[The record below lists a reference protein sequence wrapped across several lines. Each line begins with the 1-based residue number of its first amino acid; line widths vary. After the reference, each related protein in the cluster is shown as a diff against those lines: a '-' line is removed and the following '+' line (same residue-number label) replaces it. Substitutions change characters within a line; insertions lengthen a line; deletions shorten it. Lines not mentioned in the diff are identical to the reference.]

1 MMASDWTRD
10 GNAVMG
16 SYSRE
21 QAGAGLVALAVWS
34 MAGKMPEKPDRV
46 LLEAP
51 DRRFWQGNY
60 SPDWRWISFVAERI
74 DRPDTLEMGV
84 IPASGAPA
92 NTWTRIAAGHSWPD
106 KPRWAPDGRTLY
118 FLSRKSAG
126 HFNLWGVR
134 MDPARGTPAGEPF
147 QITSFASPDLVI
159 DPNMGM
165 SEMDVRGR
173 RLLLMMRKATG
184 NIWTLSGVD
193 R

>member
-60 SPDWRWISFVAERI
+60 SPDWRWISFDAERI

-147 QITSFASPDLVI
+147 QITSFASPT
-159 DPNMGM
+159 
-165 SEMDVRGR
+165 S
-173 RLLLMMRKATG
+173 
-184 NIWTLSGVD
+184 
-193 R
+193 